1 MAPDPAARRDEAM
14 SSKPTFNA
22 TTIIESARSLLIE
35 RTFNA
40 PPALVFAAWTKAE
53 LVKQWW
59 APRSHGVVMAEC
71 TADVRVGGKY
81 RYVMR
86 TPDGN
91 ELGFSGEYT
100 EIAPPSRLVYTQ
112 VFEPMAHAGAVICTL
127 SFTALAGGKTKLS
140 PEQER
145 WRADLRHYGRLLA
158 DAVRDDEDGLAP
170 RFEVYVWRPSDL
182 LSGRIEEILR

>member
-14 SSKPTFNA
+14 SAKPTFNA
-22 TTIIESARSLLIE
+22 TTIVESDRSLLIE

-59 APRSHGVVMAEC
+59 APRSHGVTMAEC

-100 EIAPPSRLVYTQ
+100 EIEPPSRLVYTQ
-112 VFEPMAHAGAVICTL
+112 IFEPMAHAGAVICTL
-127 SFTALAGGKTKLS
+127 SFTALADGKTKLS
-140 PEQER
+140 SR
-145 WRADLRHYGRLLA
+145 
-158 DAVRDDEDGLAP
+158 
-170 RFEVYVWRPSDL
+170 EVYPSKEALDAALSSGMEHGMNETMDQLDAL
-182 LSGRIEEILR
+182 LPSLSL